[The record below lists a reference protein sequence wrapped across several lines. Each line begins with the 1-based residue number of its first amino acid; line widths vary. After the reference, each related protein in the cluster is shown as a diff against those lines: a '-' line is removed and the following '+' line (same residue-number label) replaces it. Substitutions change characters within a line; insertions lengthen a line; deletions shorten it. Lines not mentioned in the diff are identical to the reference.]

1 MLTAE
6 LEKILSGS
14 DLTEA
19 EIGSALEKIAAGNEN
34 PAQIGALLTALRM
47 KGEAESELAG
57 AARMLR
63 RKCRFI
69 DHRTREVID
78 TCGTGGDRKSGTST
92 FNISTAAA
100 FIAADA
106 GVCVAKHGNRSVSS
120 RCGSADVLAELGFN
134 LDVDPEVMEDCIQEH
149 GIGFLFAPKL
159 HPVMG
164 TVAPIRKAL
173 GIRTIFNMLGPL
185 INPAGASAQL
195 LGVYDAKLTELFAGV
210 LAKLGVRRALVVHG
224 HDGLDEISC
233 CTPTR
238 ISELKDGVSVT
249 YDLQPEM
256 YIGRKYRPEEIA
268 GGDAQENA
276 RIIRAVLSGEDRTA
290 HRAISLLNGGAA
302 ILVAGQAKT
311 LGEGIRKAEE
321 SIDSGAAMHKLEQLI
336 RSSRND

>member
-1 MLTAE
+1 M
-6 LEKILSGS
+6 
-14 DLTEA
+14 
-19 EIGSALEKIAAGNEN
+19 
-34 PAQIGALLTALRM
+34 
-47 KGEAESELAG
+47 
-57 AARMLR
+57 
-63 RKCRFI
+63 
-69 DHRTREVID
+69 
-78 TCGTGGDRKSGTST
+78 
-92 FNISTAAA
+92 
-100 FIAADA
+100 
-106 GVCVAKHGNRSVSS
+106 
-120 RCGSADVLAELGFN
+120 
-134 LDVDPEVMEDCIQEH
+134 
-149 GIGFLFAPKL
+149 
-159 HPVMG
+159 
-164 TVAPIRKAL
+164 
-173 GIRTIFNMLGPL
+173 
-185 INPAGASAQL
+185 
-195 LGVYDAKLTELFAGV
+195 
-210 LAKLGVRRALVVHG
+210 VHG

-233 CTPTR
+233 CAPTR